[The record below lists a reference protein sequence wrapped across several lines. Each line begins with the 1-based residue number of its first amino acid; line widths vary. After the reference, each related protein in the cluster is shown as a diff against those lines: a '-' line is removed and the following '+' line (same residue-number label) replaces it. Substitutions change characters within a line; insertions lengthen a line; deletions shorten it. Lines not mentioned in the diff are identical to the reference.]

1 MKPNVLIVS
10 ANYYSD
16 ISKKLIDDG
25 FTIGAHSIDHPKY
38 SLLFNCDD
46 CGEYK
51 GLIYS
56 KENRP
61 ELHKRYSDENNPV
74 IITCLCDGIKFVHC
88 GGKKHRPISD
98 YYDVESDT
106 IIHLA

>member
-1 MKPNVLIVS
+1 MLDKTIEVNV
-10 ANYYSD
+10 
-16 ISKKLIDDG
+16 
-25 FTIGAHSIDHPKY
+25 HPKY
-38 SLLFNCDD
+38 SLLFHCDD

-56 KENRP
+56 KENKP

-74 IITCLCDGIKFVHC
+74 IITCLCDGIKCVHC
-88 GGKKHRPISD
+88 SRKKHRPISD

-106 IIHLA
+106 IIHVAYFTAKMPCKSCKEELE